1 MTESNNIIP
10 QQWSSLNEEIHT
22 SIKLIQ
28 LGIKELQ
35 EITHENDFYHLPLL
49 LLSSGFERL
58 MKCMICLKYLDEN
71 GKFPTSEEIKSLGH
85 DLVKLKEKIISDCIS
100 KETAYERP
108 ATNQDYEFLTADRDL
123 DKFIKILS
131 DFGQNARY
139 HNLNVVGGKS
149 NPLSDVKA
157 RVEEFE
163 LQLIMRKYEKDSNNL
178 TKLLT
183 DVEKANIYYK
193 EIYDII
199 IKKLQRF
206 ARALARKF
214 ALGDLGKEARTYDGL
229 IKPFLNLKDEEL

>member
-1 MTESNNIIP
+1 MTESNKIIP
-10 QQWSSLNEEIHT
+10 QQWISLDEEIHT
-22 SIKLIQ
+22 SIKLLQ

-35 EITHENDFYHLPLL
+35 EISHENDFYHLPLL

-71 GKFPTSEEIKSLGH
+71 GKFPTSEKIRSFGH
-85 DLVKLKEKIISDCIS
+85 DLVNLKDKIISDCTS

-108 ATNQDYEFLTADRDL
+108 ATNQDYEFLSGDKDL
-123 DKFIKILS
+123 DKFIRILS

-149 NPLSDVKA
+149 NPMSDIKA

-163 LQLIMRKYEKDSNNL
+163 LQLIMRKYEKNSNNL
-178 TKLLT
+178 KKLLT
-183 DVEKANIYYK
+183 DVEKADEYYK

-199 IKKLQRF
+199 INKLHRF
-206 ARALARKF
+206 ARALVRKF
-214 ALGDLGKEARTYDGL
+214 TLGDLGKEARTYDRL